1 MGERRLIDVGRLK
14 AIFVVSLP
22 LFHCTPPLIA
32 QLVQLSLFWDQ
43 QINVAKAALKEAH
56 RFDRRTALAHSDGRV
71 ANQDQTDLKLPI
83 EIEAGWGF
91 VHLEKDLDLVVQR
104 IGDHLQM
111 VVAAEAN
118 ATDPV
123 DCWFPT
129 EKSTT
134 LNKLQLDSFQ
144 PAPSDHP
151 EKMDHHQ
158 WIRRSRWI
166 L

>member
-1 MGERRLIDVGRLK
+1 M
-14 AIFVVSLP
+14 
-22 LFHCTPPLIA
+22 
-32 QLVQLSLFWDQ
+32 
-43 QINVAKAALKEAH
+43 AKAALKQAH
-56 RFDRRTALAHSDGRV
+56 RVDRRTALAHSDGRV

-118 ATDPV
+118 VTDPV

-151 EKMDHHQ
+151 RKWNTMTASQEISVDTVKWLAVHCVT
-158 WIRRSRWI
+158 WVV
-166 L
+166 LF